1 MTKTIEIGDLVK
13 IVKLNKTA
21 KLYSLDHNGW
31 MKEMV
36 GKEYPVEISKFD
48 GEGVILRYQTRDITF
63 IFAIDDLEIVPQKEI
78 YTTPSLF
85 DPNDLFI

>member
-21 KLYSLDHNGW
+21 ILYSLDHEGA
-31 MKEMV
+31 MKEML
-36 GKEYPVEISKFD
+36 GKEFIVEHVFD
-48 GEGVILRYQTRDITF
+48 EEGLKLRHHIKDVTYL
-63 IFAIDDLEIVPQKEI
+63 FAIEDLEVCTTPQKKCE
-78 YTTPSLF
+78 TVVF